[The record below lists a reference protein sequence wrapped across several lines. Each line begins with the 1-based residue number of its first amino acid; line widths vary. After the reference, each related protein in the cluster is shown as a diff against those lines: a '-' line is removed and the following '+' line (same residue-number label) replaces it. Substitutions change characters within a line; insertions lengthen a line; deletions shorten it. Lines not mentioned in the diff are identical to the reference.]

1 MDINARQL
9 GALDFNFL
17 DQSETYQYIADQLAR
32 VKGCQ
37 PMMNKLSVY
46 VTSWEAAMQTF
57 DVAYRKT
64 TTTLQTKAVKTLDEE
79 RDDLYSGFT
88 GTVNNAKKSPIA
100 AQREA
105 AEQIAEPIK
114 RYDVDASGEYEQ
126 QTMRTEQLC
135 NDLLT
140 NFQSQLTALNLTAWV
155 EALRA
160 KNQEFQAAMNA
171 RTNDQ
176 ADYVP
181 SELTQLR
188 RQMIAAYRNFVKM
201 LNVVLLY
208 EGDAEYATVVD
219 QLNAEVRHYKQI
231 IARKGGTTSATTNT
245 GGTGSSTNTGG
256 TNENGG
262 TQQGGSTDNPSTGSG
277 DTGSGTEQGGGTG
290 TLTPT
295 DPGTDNPST
304 GSGGDNGGSS
314 DNGGD
319 NGGGGG
325 SGIGGDFN

>member
-57 DVAYRKT
+57 DVAY
-64 TTTLQTKAVKTLDEE
+64 
-79 RDDLYSGFT
+79 
-88 GTVNNAKKSPIA
+88 
-100 AQREA
+100 
-105 AEQIAEPIK
+105 
-114 RYDVDASGEYEQ
+114 ASGEYEQ

>member
-1 MDINARQL
+1 
-9 GALDFNFL
+9 
-17 DQSETYQYIADQLAR
+17 
-32 VKGCQ
+32 
-37 PMMNKLSVY
+37 
-46 VTSWEAAMQTF
+46 MQTF

-176 ADYVP
+176 AGYVP

-245 GGTGSSTNTGG
+245 GGTGSSTNTGS

-277 DTGSGTEQGGGTG
+277 DTGSGTEQGSGTG

-304 GSGGDNGGSS
+304 GSGGDNGGSTG
-314 DNGGD
+314 NGD